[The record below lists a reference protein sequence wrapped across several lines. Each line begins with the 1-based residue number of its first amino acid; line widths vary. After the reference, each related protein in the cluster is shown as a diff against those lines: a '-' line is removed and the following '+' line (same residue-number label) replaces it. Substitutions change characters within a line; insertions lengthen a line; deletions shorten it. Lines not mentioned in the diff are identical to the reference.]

1 MRDLLKWTGRK
12 FVNKEMFIIE
22 GYGILAERLRTL
34 EEKEHVYQVLSAGSK
49 ITYQQI
55 FQYYDK
61 VVAENLGDEKISES
75 KIYVQMN
82 KSFKRMAALTY
93 LGCESNEP
101 ILLVGET
108 GCGKTTL
115 AELLSYVLKRPFYSI
130 NCHKHTEAS
139 DLLGSLRPSSDP
151 NSHSKFEFV
160 NGVVIEAMLNG
171 GILLIDEINTA
182 EDSVLERL
190 NEVLESST
198 IGVERG
204 SGW

>member
-1 MRDLLKWTGRK
+1 
-12 FVNKEMFIIE
+12 
-22 GYGILAERLRTL
+22 
-34 EEKEHVYQVLSAGSK
+34 
-49 ITYQQI
+49 
-55 FQYYDK
+55 
-61 VVAENLGDEKISES
+61 
-75 KIYVQMN
+75 MN

-93 LGCESNEP
+93 LGIESNEA

-115 AELLSYVLKRPFYSI
+115 AELLSFVLNRPFYSI

-151 NSHSKFEFV
+151 NSNSKFEFV

-182 EDSVLERL
+182 
-190 NEVLESST
+190 
-198 IGVERG
+198 
-204 SGW
+204 